1 MLCYEFKGGTGTSS
15 RKLPEKLGGWTVG
28 ALAQTN
34 FGRRYQLTIAGV
46 PVGKHLTENTIWPSS
61 VNPFG
66 GDDGSLIVVLATD
79 APLLPHQLKRLAKRA
94 SLGMA
99 RTGSL
104 GGNGSGDIF
113 LAFSTANP
121 NAAAGDG
128 TGLSSAQIL
137 SNNFIDPLL
146 ICSAYATE
154 EAIINSMIAAEDMTG
169 YRGVSAKAIPH
180 EELGEVLK
188 KYNRLA

>member
-1 MLCYEFKGGTGTSS
+1 M
-15 RKLPEKLGGWTVG
+15 
-28 ALAQTN
+28 
-34 FGRRYQLTIAGV
+34 I
-46 PVGKHLTENTIWPSS
+46 I
-61 VNPFG
+61 
-66 GDDGSLIVVLATD
+66 IIATD

-121 NAAAGDG
+121 KAARGDDK
-128 TGLSSAQIL
+128 GLSQLQGL

-146 ICSAYATE
+146 MASAYATE
-154 EAIINSMIAAEDMTG
+154 EAIINSMVAAEDMAG
-169 YRGVSAKAIPH
+169 YKGVSAKALPQNKLV
-180 EELGEVLK
+180 ELMK
-188 KYNRLA
+188 QYNRR